1 MNEDEMIGI
10 VNELLLMGLL
20 LSAPAVVTSLLVGLV
35 IALFQT
41 VTSIQEQTL
50 TFAPRMVAVT
60 LVIVLTL
67 GWSLNHLVQFT
78 MRLFEQMSG
87 IVS

>member
-20 LSAPAVVTSLLVGLV
+20 LSAPAVVTSLLVGLI